1 MRWVKGYSVVAGKP
15 RFVPLVMTHLFVK
28 AWESEEIW
36 HPITTGVAAH
46 TDPLKAIVS
55 AINEVVERDA
65 LTLTW
70 LLQLPLPRILLDEPP
85 PQDLA
90 LIFERLHRSKV
101 QQYMYNATTDIS
113 VPTVYA
119 IQLTERHDKI
129 AQFVNCSSGTSLWQN
144 CAKVILE
151 AACGRTVGSL
161 WRDPPESLDEF
172 VALEHGAAY
181 MGRPEQR
188 GHFDFLLKNGNS
200 QPISTGGTDYPESD
214 VLAQFKFLVRRF
226 AELKM
231 DVVLVDLTTD
241 ELRETGLW
249 VIRAVIPGLVPLTF
263 NYRAQF
269 LGHPRIYEYA
279 KKMGLQIAGEADLN
293 KLPQPFA

>member
-1 MRWVKGYSVVAGKP
+1 
-15 RFVPLVMTHLFVK
+15 LF
-28 AWESEEIW
+28 SSRI
-36 HPITTGVAAH
+36 
-46 TDPLKAIVS
+46 KAIVS

-70 LLQLPLPRILLDEPP
+70 LLQLPLPRILLDEHP
-85 PQDLA
+85 PQNLA
-90 LIFERLHRSKV
+90 LTFERLHRSKV
-101 QQYMYNATTDIS
+101 QQCMYNATTDIA

-129 AQFVNCSSGTSLWQN
+129 AQFVNCSSGATMWQN

-172 VALEHGAAY
+172 VALEHGADY

-188 GHFDFLLKNGNS
+188 GHFDFLIKNGNS
-200 QPISTGGTDYPESD
+200 QSISTCKTDFPENE
-214 VLAQFKFLVRRF
+214 VLAQFKFLIRRF
-226 AELKM
+226 TELKM

-263 NYRAQF
+263 NYRARF

-279 KKMGLQIAGEADLN
+279 RKMGRRVASESDLN